1 MQKYENNIQEVCGSI
16 KRTSLW
22 IMDIEEGEVQVKS
35 VGNIFK
41 KIIEE
46 NQKSWDT
53 DAHLGTVGH

>member
-1 MQKYENNIQEVCGSI
+1 
-16 KRTSLW
+16 
-22 IMDIEEGEVQVKS
+22 MDIEEKEVQVKS

-46 NQKSWDT
+46 NPKSWDI